1 MQLTAAE
8 MATEL
13 RLIWLERKDA
23 ITRLKSPEEAAR
35 RSGRLSILAEIGKF
49 IAANSQV
56 IDEIIAR
63 SK

>member
-1 MQLTAAE
+1 MRLTASE

-13 RLIWLERKDA
+13 RLIYLERRDA
-23 ITRLKSPEEAAR
+23 ISRLKSPEEAAR
-35 RSGRLSILAEIGKF
+35 RTSRLPILAEIGKF
-49 IAANSQV
+49 ITANSQV